1 MAGGGLFGL
10 LVFVFLAAA
19 ALVTLW
25 LHPRLPERYLSTET
39 TSNLRLGVGVVA
51 TITAVVLGLLISSV
65 KSSFDLATRDVQG
78 LAADL
83 VVLDR
88 TLRFYGTDAA
98 HARDLLARYTKR
110 VLEGTWPN
118 DGQTPIVDDPV
129 AEDLLDQTEKAILSL
144 QPDPR
149 EPDFKEQALTQVRSI
164 VRRRQMLIEESGSA
178 VSTPLVVALTLWLG
192 LIFASFGYNAPRNGM
207 TVVVLLMCAGSVAG
221 AIFLILEID
230 GAVSGL
236 IVVSSDPI
244 QHALAVMRR

>member
-25 LHPRLPERYLSTET
+25 LHPRLPQRYRSTEM

-65 KSSFDLATRDVQG
+65 KGSFDLATRDVQG

-88 TLRFYGTDAA
+88 TLHFYGSDAA

-110 VLEGTWPN
+110 VLEGTWPTN
-118 DGQTPIVDDPV
+118 GQVPIVDDQV
-129 AEDLLDQTEKAILSL
+129 AEGLLNQTE
-144 QPDPR
+144 Q
-149 EPDFKEQALTQVRSI
+149 
-164 VRRRQMLIEESGSA
+164 
-178 VSTPLVVALTLWLG
+178 
-192 LIFASFGYNAPRNGM
+192 
-207 TVVVLLMCAGSVAG
+207 
-221 AIFLILEID
+221 
-230 GAVSGL
+230 
-236 IVVSSDPI
+236 
-244 QHALAVMRR
+244 